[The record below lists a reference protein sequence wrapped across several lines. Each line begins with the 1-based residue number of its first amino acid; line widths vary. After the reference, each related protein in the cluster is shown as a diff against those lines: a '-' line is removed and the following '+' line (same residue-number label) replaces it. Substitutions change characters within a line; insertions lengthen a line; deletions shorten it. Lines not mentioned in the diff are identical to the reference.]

1 MSFGFGVGDIIKAV
15 ELCHKLRRDFA
26 EAPRQ
31 FQEINEE
38 YGSPAFR
45 RISYLTMAL

>member
-26 EAPRQ
+26 DAPRQ
-31 FQEINEE
+31 WREINEE
-38 YGSPAFR
+38 
-45 RISYLTMAL
+45 